1 MEITG
6 RPGTLWSR
14 LWILGN
20 RYNLL
25 WLVVFF
31 FFEIIG
37 KIFEFFLRNKFVCV
51 KALKKFI
58 AFINQIRKNCF
69 FKSDIFTYGFVFQL
83 LISFYDV
90 VISTSNNQTGT
101 FARLLYIITPIIW

>member
-1 MEITG
+1 MEIISG
-6 RPGTLWSR
+6 PGTLWSR
-14 LWILGN
+14 IWILGN

-25 WLVVFF
+25 WLVVF

-37 KIFEFFLRNKFVCV
+37 KIFEFFLRNKFLCV
-51 KALKKFI
+51 KTLKKFI
-58 AFINQIRKNCF
+58 ALINQVRKNCF

-90 VISTSNNQTGT
+90 VISTPNNETRT
-101 FARLLYIITPIIW
+101 FVRLLYIIAPIIC